1 MLGLRQSSAER
12 SDWLVTM
19 QPAAADPIIV
29 EPAKVLFLNN
39 AINHGVLTPLG
50 IEQAAEDG

>member
-1 MLGLRQSSAER
+1 LASL
-12 SDWLVTM
+12 
-19 QPAAADPIIV
+19 II

-50 IEQAAEDG
+50 INQSAETGQSILFLL